1 MYDLRVLSV
10 NVGILDDAGVEHVEL
25 TMRLSRTEA
34 DTLVAAYRP
43 GQTPTLLAD
52 DARSVAEPV
61 VEALVAL
68 EPA

>member
-1 MYDLRVLSV
+1 MLVY
-10 NVGILDDAGVEHVEL
+10 NVQRDIFDDDGVEHVE
-25 TMRLSRTEA
+25 MMVRLPRVEA

-52 DARSVAEPV
+52 DARSVAEPI

-68 EPA
+68 EAP

>member
-1 MYDLRVLSV
+1 MFVQHVWLR
-10 NVGILDDAGVEHVEL
+10 IMDDDGVEHVE
-25 TMRLSRTEA
+25 MMVRLSRVEA

-52 DARSVAEPV
+52 DARSVAEPI

>member
-1 MYDLRVLSV
+1 MYVM
-10 NVGILDDAGVEHVEL
+10 NVWPGVFDDAGVEHVEV
-25 TMRLSRTEA
+25 MVRLSRADA

-52 DARSVAEPV
+52 DARSVAEPI

-68 EPA
+68 ESP

>member
-1 MYDLRVLSV
+1 MLVY
-10 NVGILDDAGVEHVEL
+10 NVQHGIFDDAGVEHVEL
-25 TMRLSRTEA
+25 TMRLPRVEA

-52 DARSVAEPV
+52 DARSVAEPI

-68 EPA
+68 ESP

>member
-1 MYDLRVLSV
+1 MQVLDLVTGL
-10 NVGILDDAGVEHVEL
+10 LDDDGVPHVEMRL
-25 TMRLSRTEA
+25 RLSRVEA

>member
-1 MYDLRVLSV
+1 MYVMHAWPGV
-10 NVGILDDAGVEHVEL
+10 MDDDGVEHVEV
-25 TMRLSRTEA
+25 MVRLSRVEA

-52 DARSVAEPV
+52 DARSVAEPI

>member
-1 MYDLRVLSV
+1 MLVY
-10 NVGILDDAGVEHVEL
+10 NVQHGIFDDAGVENVEL

-52 DARSVAEPV
+52 DARSVAEPI

-68 EPA
+68 ESP